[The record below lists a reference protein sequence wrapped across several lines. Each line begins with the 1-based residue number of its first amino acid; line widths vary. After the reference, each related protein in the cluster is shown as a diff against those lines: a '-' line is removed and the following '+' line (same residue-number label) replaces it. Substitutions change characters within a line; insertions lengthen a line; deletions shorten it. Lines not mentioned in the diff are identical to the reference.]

1 MSRARPSVAAAAL
14 AGAMALRRV
23 QRLTCLVLILMVM
36 AHPAGAT
43 VPDNLPE
50 LRALALELVNAA
62 REEHGLDALGA
73 SQTLDRAAQ
82 AHAED
87 MLRRQYFDHVSPEG
101 GSVRDR
107 YIDAGGS
114 RSQLVAENIA
124 QCTGCGPAIGPARI
138 RRFQEGWMASP
149 GHRENILR
157 SGVSQFGFGVATGPD
172 GVIKVVQTFAGAG
185 QAGKPSKDGSSEVLA
200 SQALADRLL
209 GDINQRRKEAGV
221 PALAASAALA
231 EAARSL
237 LGEGGASLG
246 DGGRLR
252 EALPPDER
260 RNWRSVVALSASCS
274 GCGAEPTASDA
285 TLFRRQWSDAAQPN
299 NPLLDPDMTHFGSAL
314 AADGEGGKTAIAI
327 LGGRR

>member
-1 MSRARPSVAAAAL
+1 MASVAATAL
-14 AGAMALRRV
+14 ASTMGLRRV
-23 QRLTCLVLILMVM
+23 QRLICLVLILMVV
-36 AHPAGAT
+36 ARPADAT
-43 VPDNLPE
+43 APENLPE

-82 AHAED
+82 SHAED
-87 MLRRQYFDHVSPEG
+87 MLRREYFDHVSPEG

-124 QCTGCGPAIGPARI
+124 QCTGCGPDVGPARI

-157 SGVSQFGFGVATGPD
+157 RGVSQFGFGVATGPD

-185 QAGKPSKDGSSEVLA
+185 QAGRPSANGSSDVVTP
-200 SQALADRLL
+200 QALADRLL
-209 GDINQRRKEAGV
+209 GDINQRRKEADV

-231 EAARSL
+231 GAARLL

-246 DGGRLR
+246 GSDRLR

-260 RNWRSVVALSASCS
+260 RDWRSVVALSASCS
-274 GCGAEPTASDA
+274 GCGAEPTAGDA
-285 TLFRRQWSDAAQPN
+285 ALFRRQWSDAAQRN
-299 NPLLDPDMTHFGSAL
+299 DPLLDPDMTHLGSAL
-314 AADGEGGKTAIAI
+314 AADGEGGKTAVAI
-327 LGGRR
+327 LGSRR